1 MLRELTIRNLAV
13 IESVQL
19 TFDEGF
25 QVLTG
30 ETGAG
35 KSIIIDALG
44 LIAGGRASA
53 DLVRYGQDKA
63 EMEALFD
70 MGSDHPVWETV
81 ERLGIS
87 ADRSEPIMIR
97 REVTAAGKS
106 TGRVNGQLVNQSML
120 REIGEHLVNIHG
132 QHEHQSLLRPEGHI
146 GWLDL
151 FGGAEVAE
159 AFSAYKASY
168 DRYTGLQRQLRELQ
182 DSGKQALQMQ
192 DLYRFQVDEIA
203 SAKLKPG
210 EEEKLLEE
218 KRKLANAEK
227 LFSNVNDS
235 YEALAAGKGLQA
247 VGKAMQKLQ
256 DIAGLDSS
264 QLQPLLEQIQSAYY
278 QLEDASFQ
286 LRDYRDQIEFN
297 PARIDQ
303 IERRLDVL
311 SSLRRKYGDNAEE
324 ILLYYE
330 KIRRELELIDNKD
343 EHIHKL
349 EAELAAEQSIVLKAA
364 SALSKLRRRAAD
376 ELAAAIERELQELQM
391 QRTRFA
397 VQIEPLEDPNGPELE
412 GRSVRLTPSGM
423 DGVEFL
429 ISANPGEPLRS
440 ISRIASGGE
449 LSRIMLAMKTIFAKV
464 DRIPVLVFDE
474 VDTGVSGR
482 AAQAIAEKLSRLST
496 DCQVFSIT
504 HLPQVA
510 CMADE
515 HYLIQK
521 GIEGER
527 TYTRVFRLDHEGR
540 VLELARM
547 LGGVEVTETTKRH
560 AEEMISMAN
569 RRKFPGQD
577 GKKRG
582 MTRVSR

>member
-13 IESVQL
+13 IESVHL
-19 TFDEGF
+19 TFDRGF

-44 LIAGGRASA
+44 LIAGGRAST
-53 DLVRYGQDKA
+53 DLVRYGHEKA
-63 EMEALFD
+63 EMEAMFD
-70 MGSDHPVWETV
+70 LDPDHPAWQALEGIG
-81 ERLGIS
+81 LG
-87 ADRSEPIMIR
+87 ADRTEPLMIR
-97 REVTAAGKS
+97 REVTTAGKS
-106 TGRVNGQLVNQSML
+106 TSRINGQLVNQTML
-120 REIGEHLVNIHG
+120 REIGEWLVNIHG
-132 QHEHQSLLRPEGHI
+132 QHEHQSLMRPEGHI

-151 FGGAEVAE
+151 FGGETVAQ
-159 AFSAYKASY
+159 ASASY
-168 DRYTGLQRQLRELQ
+168 QATYERYTTIHRQLRELQ
-182 DSGKQALQMQ
+182 DSSKQALQMQ
-192 DLYRFQVDEIA
+192 DLYRFQVEEITG
-203 SAKLKPG
+203 AKLKPG

-227 LFSNVNDS
+227 LFSSVHDS
-235 YEALAAGKGLQA
+235 YEVLATGKGLQA
-247 VGKAMQKLQ
+247 LGKAMQKLQ
-256 DIAGLDSS
+256 DIAALDPAI
-264 QLQPLLEQIQSAYY
+264 LQPVLEQIQSAYY
-278 QLEDASFQ
+278 QVEDASFQ

-303 IERRLDVL
+303 IERRLDEL
-311 SSLRRKYGDNAEE
+311 STLRRKYGDNVEE
-324 ILLYYE
+324 ILAYVE
-330 KIRRELELIDNKD
+330 KIRHELELIDNKD
-343 EHIHKL
+343 EHVAKL
-349 EAELAAEQSIVLKAA
+349 QVELERERKVLLDSAVTLSALRKQAAKELAE
-364 SALSKLRRRAAD
+364 
-376 ELAAAIERELQELQM
+376 AIERELQELQM

-397 VQIEPLEDPNGPELE
+397 VRIEQMDDAGGPELE
-412 GRSVRLTPSGM
+412 GRHIRLTPTGI
-423 DGVEFL
+423 DDVEFL

-482 AAQAIAEKLSRLST
+482 AAQAIAEKLSRLSA

-521 GIEGER
+521 GVEDER
-527 TYTRVFRLDHEGR
+527 TYTRVYRLDHEGR

-560 AEEMISMAN
+560 AEEMISMAA
-569 RRKFPGQD
+569 RQKSPA
-577 GKKRG
+577 
-582 MTRVSR
+582 

>member
-19 TFDEGF
+19 TFDAGF

-70 MGSDHPVWETV
+70 MDADHPVWQAL
-81 ERLGIS
+81 ERIGI
-87 ADRSEPIMIR
+87 AVDRSEPLMIR
-97 REVTAAGKS
+97 REVTVAGKS
-106 TGRVNGQLVNQSML
+106 TSRINGQMVNQSML
-120 REIGEHLVNIHG
+120 REIGEWLVNIHG

-151 FGGAEVAE
+151 FGGSAVAE
-159 AFSAYKASY
+159 ASARYRESY
-168 DRYTGLQRQLRELQ
+168 ERYSGLLRQLRELQ

-192 DLYRFQVDEIA
+192 DLYRFQVEEIA

-227 LFSNVNDS
+227 LFSSINDS
-235 YEALAAGKGLQA
+235 YEALASGKGLQA
-247 VGKAMQKLQ
+247 AGKAMQKLQ

-264 QLQPLLEQIQSAYY
+264 VLQPLLEQIQSAYY

-311 SSLRRKYGDNAEE
+311 STLRRKYGDTVEE
-324 ILLYYE
+324 ILQYYE
-330 KIRRELELIDNKD
+330 SIQRELSLLDNKD
-343 EHIHKL
+343 EHIRRLQTEL
-349 EAELAAEQSIVLKAA
+349 EAEQQVLLDAAA
-364 SALSKLRRRAAD
+364 SLSALRRKAAD
-376 ELAAAIERELQELQM
+376 ELAGAIEQELQDLQM

-397 VQIEPLEDPNGPELE
+397 VRIETMEDANGPELE
-412 GRSVRLTPSGM
+412 GRRIRLTASGM
-423 DGVEFL
+423 DDVEFL

-482 AAQAIAEKLSRLST
+482 AAQAIAEKLSRLSA

-540 VLELARM
+540 VMELARM

-560 AEEMISMAN
+560 AEEMISMA
-569 RRKFPGQD
+569 
-577 GKKRG
+577 
-582 MTRVSR
+582 SRQKSP